1 MLRLKQILYDTVFT
15 DLNLV
20 KQGKVRDIY
29 DFGDSLLMVATDRL
43 SAFDVV
49 LPDPIPG
56 KGRVLTQMSQFWF
69 HQTKDIVANHLITTD
84 VKAFPEQC
92 RRYQDVLA
100 GRSMLVRKAEPL
112 PVECIVRGFISGSGW
127 KSYLESQSICDIPLP
142 KGLRES
148 DRLPA
153 PIFTPSTKAEVGA
166 HDVNITMKQ
175 VENLVGKDVADRI
188 QTLSIAVYQKGV
200 DIAEARGIIIAD
212 TKFEFGFVDGQLVL
226 IDEVL
231 TPDSSRFWPK
241 DTYQPGG
248 PQKSFD
254 KQYVRDHLLA
264 LHWDKKPPA
273 PVLPEDVVENT
284 RMKYEEAL
292 RRLAGM
298 EGSD

>member
-1 MLRLKQILYDTVFT
+1 LKHVLYDTVFP

-29 DFGDSLLMVATDRL
+29 DVGDYLLMVVATDRL

-49 LPDPIPG
+49 LPNPIPG
-56 KGRVLTQMSQFWF
+56 KGRVLTQMSKFWF
-69 HQTKDIVANHLITTD
+69 QQTEGIVANHLVTTD
-84 VKAFPEQC
+84 VKAFPEPCQH
-92 RRYQDVLA
+92 YQDLLA

-127 KSYLESQSICDIPLP
+127 KSYLESQSICGISLP

-148 DRLPA
+148 DRLPE
-153 PIFTPSTKAEVGA
+153 PIFTPSTKEDVGT
-166 HDVNITMKQ
+166 HDENITIKQ
-175 VENLVGKDVADRI
+175 VAKLVGKDVAGRI
-188 QTLSIAVYQKGV
+188 QNLSLSIYKKAVE
-200 DIAEARGIIIAD
+200 IAEARGIIIAD
-212 TKFEFGFVDGQLVL
+212 TKFEFGLVNGQLVL

-241 DTYQPGG
+241 DTYEPGG

-254 KQYVRDHLLA
+254 KQYVRDHLLS
-264 LHWDKKPPA
+264 LKWDKKPPA

-292 RRLAGM
+292 RRLTDT
-298 EGSD
+298 E